1 MTSRVSSAP
10 ELADARRAA
19 AVLADAGVA
28 RVVLFGSV
36 ARGDATECSNIDLM
50 AIYDDLD
57 YAARWET
64 RCALKPLAESAAGYP
79 VDVVVTDRPEWKVR
93 TTQVRASLE
102 NRAARHG
109 VVLVDRPPTR
119 VIDWGKEMVMPR
131 SDREEA
137 FHRLRRTADSL
148 GILLTL
154 LGPGRVEQ
162 MERRLGNE
170 TRALG
175 RSLVRL
181 QRACGEAHAVVEGS
195 LKALIHLAADPER
208 PAWGHDIAKLCDQLA
223 EPHRSAIPPLL
234 APCGAVAISEWHV
247 LARYHREGRDTE
259 ATPRLLGD
267 LARIACAVASYA
279 AEQFPTTRAAV
290 ETIRTDISYVVD
302 YLETH
307 DLATGQP
314 VDS

>member
-1 MTSRVSSAP
+1 MSRVSIAP

-19 AVLADAGVA
+19 AALADAGVA

-36 ARGDATECSNIDLM
+36 ARGDATERSDIDLM

-57 YAARWET
+57 YAVRWET

-93 TTQVRASLE
+93 TTHVSTSFE

-109 VVLVDRPPTR
+109 VVLADRPPTR
-119 VIDWGKEMVMPR
+119 AIDWGKEMVMPR
-131 SDREEA
+131 SDHDEA
-137 FHRLRRTADSL
+137 LYRLDKTGDSL

-195 LKALIHLAADPER
+195 LKALIHLGADPER

-234 APCGAVAISEWHV
+234 APCGPAAISEWHV

-259 ATPRLLGD
+259 ATPQLLED
-267 LARIACAVASYA
+267 LARIACAVASYTA
-279 AEQFPTTRAAV
+279 SQFPTTHSAV
-290 ETIRTDISYVVD
+290 EAIRTDTSYVTE
-302 YLETH
+302 YLDTH
-307 DLATGQP
+307 DLTTGQP